1 FKCDW
6 SSDVCSSDLALS
18 YSPLDRVVRRAVCC
32 TQTDRGGHHEQQR
45 PDERLLPPHPRDPL
59 HAPHRADRPGQLGRL
74 PRRPHRRPRGA
85 RLRRHH
91 PDRQP
96 DDRSRRRL
104 ARQAGHHQPDQ
115 LMITID
121 TVRVGRKWNGRKL
134 YRVTLDSRV
143 GTVVFHNQTR
153 RETWH
158 TLRDLAVKLIVED
171 RPYKITGIK
180 VL

>member
-1 FKCDW
+1 
-6 SSDVCSSDLALS
+6 
-18 YSPLDRVVRRAVCC
+18 
-32 TQTDRGGHHEQQR
+32 
-45 PDERLLPPHPRDPL
+45 
-59 HAPHRADRPGQLGRL
+59 
-74 PRRPHRRPRGA
+74 
-85 RLRRHH
+85 
-91 PDRQP
+91 
-96 DDRSRRRL
+96 
-104 ARQAGHHQPDQ
+104 
-115 LMITID
+115 MITID